1 MGSASTKMEL
11 MTVCVPRDRL
21 ETRTMADAKVR
32 CTNPKTNGT
41 LRREGDCEKAGDGN
55 CNNNGE
61 GQRKGS

>member
-32 CTNPKTNGT
+32 CTNPKANGT
-41 LRREGDCEKAGDGN
+41 LRRGGNCEKAGDGN
-55 CNNNGE
+55 CNNIGE

>member
-32 CTNPKTNGT
+32 CTDPKTNRILG
-41 LRREGDCEKAGDGN
+41 RRGDCEKAGNGN
-55 CNNNGE
+55 CNNSGE
-61 GQRKGS
+61 GQTKGS

>member
-1 MGSASTKMEL
+1 MGSASTKMEV

-32 CTNPKTNGT
+32 CTNPTTNGT
-41 LRREGDCEKAGDGN
+41 LRRRGDCEKVGGGN
-55 CNNNGE
+55 CNNSWE